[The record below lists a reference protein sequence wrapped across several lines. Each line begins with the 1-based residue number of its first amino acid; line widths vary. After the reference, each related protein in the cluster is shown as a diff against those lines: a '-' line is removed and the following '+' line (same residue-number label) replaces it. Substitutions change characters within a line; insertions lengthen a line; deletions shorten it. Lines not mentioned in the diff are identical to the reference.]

1 MADNIIT
8 IDGPA
13 GSGKSTIAKILAREL
28 GLKYIDTGA
37 MYRAITLLALQNNI
51 DYNDEEPIL
60 KITRNTE
67 IELDNNSVDENK
79 YTAIKLNGTD
89 VTNEIR
95 SREIGAAVSIV
106 SRLPGIRRY
115 LVNLQRKFIENG
127 NAVLEGRDT
136 GSVVCPDAI
145 LKIYL
150 TASLEERIKRRD
162 LQIRGKGQLL
172 KKNIIKK
179 EITERDRIDS
189 TRKDSPLII
198 PENGVIIDTTKLSI
212 REVVDKIKKLYCE
225 KINGKD
231 KTR

>member
-1 MADNIIT
+1 MTKNIIT

-13 GSGKSTIAKILAREL
+13 GSGKSTVAKILAREL

-37 MYRAITLLALQNNI
+37 MYRAITLIALQNNI
-51 DYNDEEPIL
+51 DYNDEKSIL
-60 KITRNTE
+60 KIAVNIE

-79 YTAIKLNGTD
+79 YTMIKLNGTD
-89 VTNEIR
+89 VTDEIR
-95 SREIGAAVSIV
+95 SMEVGAAVSIV
-106 SRLPGIRRY
+106 SKLSGIRKY
-115 LVNLQRKFIENG
+115 LVNLQRKFIEKG

-136 GSVVCPDAI
+136 GSVVCPDAT

-150 TASLEERIKRRD
+150 TASLEERIKRRI
-162 LQIRGKGQLL
+162 LQMKGNGQLF

-198 PENGVIIDTTKLSI
+198 PANGVIVDTTKMSI
-212 REVVDKIKKLYCE
+212 REVVDKIKKLY
-225 KINGKD
+225 D
-231 KTR
+231 K